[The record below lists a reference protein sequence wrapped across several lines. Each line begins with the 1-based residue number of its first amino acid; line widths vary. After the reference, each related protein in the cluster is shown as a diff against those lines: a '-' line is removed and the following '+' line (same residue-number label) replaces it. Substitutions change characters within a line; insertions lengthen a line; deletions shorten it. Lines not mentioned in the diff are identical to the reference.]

1 MAGPGRFSDAR
12 GSGDWPGWLE
22 LASLFTK
29 RSGMSADAPGLG
41 LGEEVVLL
49 FTKHCKKGV
58 VGPLLTVEF
67 RWC

>member
-1 MAGPGRFSDAR
+1 MAGLGCFSDAR

-41 LGEEVVLL
+41 LGEEPVL
-49 FTKHCKKGV
+49 FTKHREK
-58 VGPLLTVEF
+58 VGCPKNF
-67 RWC
+67 C